1 MARNIR
7 LRNVMKET
15 EESPSESP
23 DRDDSPFE
31 TPAIEGMPYEKGSD
45 EDAAIERVLEKT
57 PSN

>member
-1 MARNIR
+1 
-7 LRNVMKET
+7 MKET
-15 EESPSESP
+15 EKTSVSEAA

-57 PSN
+57 SSD